1 MEQKGRRGCDGSDA
15 REALHRSAWSR
26 RGAIQHGP
34 PLKKEALHRSAW
46 SRRPSCPSAWPPP
59 AEALHRSAWSRSPI
73 SCSPSSISIEA
84 LHRSAWSRRLADTY
98 INFTEVRGAEG
109 GRWCLMDIKF
119 TKRFT
124 GVHETEDTLW
134 LQSVLPAAEA
144 LHRSA

>member
-1 MEQKGRRGCDGSDA
+1 MHGAEGDWLRPRLRQRLKHFTEVHGAEDRDRAGRGLFC
-15 REALHRSAWSR
+15 H
-26 RGAIQHGP
+26 
-34 PLKKEALHRSAW
+34 
-46 SRRPSCPSAWPPP
+46 
-59 AEALHRSAWSRSPI
+59 
-73 SCSPSSISIEA
+73 EA